1 MTKNEHIERT
11 VAEERPRLLN
21 FIKKRVPDKDE
32 AEDILQDVFTQL
44 VFSFESIQS
53 VERIGSWL
61 YTTARNKITDSFRKK
76 RPDRFSD
83 HRRTN
88 GEGEESLGL
97 EDIIPADLIYA
108 DDEMMRSVVMD
119 AMTDALAEL
128 PEAQREVFVMN
139 VFEEM
144 SFKEIADATGVS
156 VNTLLSR
163 KRYAILHLRS
173 RLELLYEQIKNY

>member
-1 MTKNEHIERT
+1 LTKNEHIERT

-21 FIKKRVPDKDE
+21 FIRKRVPDKDE

-61 YTTARNKITDSFRKK
+61 YTTARNRITDSFRKK
-76 RPDRFSD
+76 KPDRFSD
-83 HRRTN
+83 HNYRN
-88 GEGEESLGL
+88 NDGEESFGL
-97 EDIIPADLIYA
+97 EDIIPGDFL
-108 DDEMMRSVVMD
+108 DGEDEMMRTMVMD
-119 AMTDALAEL
+119 ALTEALAEL
-128 PEAQREVFVMN
+128 PDEQKEVFVMN
-139 VFEEM
+139 VFDDM
-144 SFKEIADATGVS
+144 SFKEIAASTGVS

-173 RLELLYEQIKNY
+173 RLEQLYEQIKN

>member
-21 FIKKRVPDKDE
+21 FIRKRVPDKDE

-61 YTTARNKITDSFRKK
+61 YTTARNRITDSFRKK
-76 RPDRFSD
+76 KPDRFSD
-83 HRRTN
+83 HKYRN
-88 GEGEESLGL
+88 GDGEESFGL
-97 EDIIPADLIYA
+97 EDIIPGDFL
-108 DDEMMRSVVMD
+108 DGEDEMMRTMVMD
-119 AMTDALAEL
+119 ALTEALAEL
-128 PEAQREVFVMN
+128 PEEQRETFVMN
-139 VFEEM
+139 VFDDM
-144 SFKEIADATGVS
+144 SFKEISEATGVS

-173 RLELLYEQIKNY
+173 RLEQLYEQIKN